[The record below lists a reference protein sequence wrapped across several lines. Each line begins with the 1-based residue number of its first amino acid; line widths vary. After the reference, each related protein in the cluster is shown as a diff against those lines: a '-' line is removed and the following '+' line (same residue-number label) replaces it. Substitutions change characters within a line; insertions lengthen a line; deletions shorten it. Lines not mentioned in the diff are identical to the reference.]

1 MAEQPAV
8 LRTLLGWGQ
17 GEVSNVGGVAV
28 CRDGSIALTDGDAHA
43 VLRVAV
49 PAGGPRAAPV
59 TACVTAGVRWQ
70 HGRGDGAGTAARFCF
85 PAGLAALHD
94 GTLVVADQGD
104 RLRAVAPDGTVSTLA
119 GDGHGTADGP
129 GQAAQFG
136 FPSDVAVRT
145 DGSVIIADLANN
157 AVRALVGAGRAATAA
172 DTTVSTVAGPATN
185 ARLSHP
191 RALAALP
198 GGSSLV
204 CDSGN
209 RRVVIVSA
217 ADADAGGAV
226 ALVAGSGASAST
238 DGAGAA
244 AAFEY
249 PFSVAVDV
257 AGTAAVADMA
267 AGYQQGR
274 LVAGKSTLLRLVELG
289 SGAVR
294 TLAIINDTDGA
305 PATLARNSRIAIDGN
320 GDIVVANEDGVHLI
334 TGTGLAAGW
343 FPWSESK
350 WSPTRACHCRDSSLA
365 TRAAV
370 RTVLLVA
377 TRARLADANQ
387 HTRGGSSS
395 RRSARLAAGAPSS
408 LLQSLPALPAEMWH
422 QVLRMLPR
430 HEIGGR

>member
-59 TACVTAGVRWQ
+59 AACVIAGVRWQ

-85 PAGLAALHD
+85 PAGVAALHD
-94 GTLVVADQGD
+94 GTLVVADQGG
-104 RLRAVAPDGTVSTLA
+104 RLRAVAPCGAVSTLA
-119 GDGHGTADGP
+119 GAGHGIADGP

-136 FPSDVAVRT
+136 FPADVAVRP
-145 DGSVIIADLANN
+145 DGSVVVADLANS
-157 AVRALVGAGRAATAA
+157 AVRALVGAGSPATAA

-185 ARLSHP
+185 AGLSHP
-191 RALAALP
+191 RAVAALP
-198 GGSSLV
+198 GGSCLV

-209 RRVVIVSA
+209 RRLVIVSA

-267 AGYQQGR
+267 AGYQ
-274 LVAGKSTLLRLVELG
+274 STLLRLVELG

-294 TLAIINDTDGA
+294 TPAIINDTDGA
-305 PATLARNSRIAIDGN
+305 PVTLARNSRVAIDGN

-350 WSPTRACHCRDSSLA
+350 WSPTRACHCRDSSPA
-365 TRAAV
+365 ARAAV
-370 RTVLLVA
+370 VAVLLVA
-377 TRARLADANQ
+377 ARVWRIAAVP
-387 HTRGGSSS
+387 GSSS
-395 RRSARLAAGAPSS
+395 RRSARLAVGAPIS
-408 LLQSLPALPAEMWH
+408 LLLQPLPIEMWH
-422 QVLRMLPR
+422 KVLRMLPLN
-430 HEIGGR
+430 EIGGR